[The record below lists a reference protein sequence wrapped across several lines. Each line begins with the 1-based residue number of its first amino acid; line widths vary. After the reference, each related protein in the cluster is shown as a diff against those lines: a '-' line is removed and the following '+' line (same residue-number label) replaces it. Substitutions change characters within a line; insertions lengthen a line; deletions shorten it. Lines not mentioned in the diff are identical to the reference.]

1 MVRWRRLVLAVLPLV
16 LLLPLARQPAGAI
29 DDRQATGNLPID
41 YVIVIY
47 QENHSFDNY
56 FGLFP
61 GADGLAS
68 ATDALPQTNLEGVPY
83 ATLPRPIDTNQR
95 PPAPD
100 ERFPATLANRPFD
113 IGQFVPP
120 EQKIGDLIH
129 RYYREQYQIN
139 GGRMDRYAYWS
150 DAAGLAMGYYDMRGQ
165 PLWRL
170 AEEYTL
176 ADHFHAAAFGGS
188 FLNHFFLV
196 CACAPVWSNP
206 PEDVVSRPMPD
217 RPGYMQDLIVRPDG
231 YAINTAQPFPEPHQA
246 NVPDDHRLPLQTM
259 PHIGDRLDAAG
270 VTWAW
275 YAGGWDDAVAGRP
288 GALFQ
293 YHHQPFNYFA
303 NVGGN
308 SAARAQRLKDEGD
321 FITALQGGT
330 LPQVSWVKPYGTD
343 NEHPGYADI
352 VTGERHVEDLVR
364 QIQASPYWSRAAV
377 IITYDEFGGFWDHV
391 APPVVDEWGPGTRVP
406 TIIVSPFAHKGYV
419 DHTAYDT
426 TSLLKLIETRWGL
439 QPLGTR
445 DAAVNDLRNAF
456 VFP

>member
-1 MVRWRRLVLAVLPLV
+1 MLRWRRLALAVLPL
-16 LLLPLARQPAGAI
+16 LLMLPLARRPVVAV

-41 YVIVIY
+41 YIIVIY

-61 GADGLAS
+61 GADGLAN
-68 ATDALPQTNLEGVPY
+68 AADALPQTNLEGVAY
-83 ATLPRPIDTNQR
+83 ATLPQPIDTNQR

-100 ERFPATLANRPFD
+100 PRFPATLPNRPFD

-120 EQKIGDLIH
+120 EEKIGDLIH
-129 RYYREQYQIN
+129 RYYREQYQID

-150 DAAGLAMGYYDMRGQ
+150 DAAGLSMGYYDMRGQ

-176 ADHFHAAAFGGS
+176 ADHFHAAGFGGS

-196 CACAPVWSNP
+196 CACAPVWPNP
-206 PEDVVSRPMPD
+206 PDDVISRPLPD
-217 RPGYMQDLIVRPDG
+217 RPDYMQDLNVRPDG
-231 YAINTAQPFPEPHQA
+231 YAINTTQPFPQPYQA

-288 GALFQ
+288 GPLFQ
-293 YHHQPFNYFA
+293 YHHQAFNYFA

-308 SAARAQRLKDEGD
+308 PAARAQHLKDEGD
-321 FITALQGGT
+321 FLTALQGGT
-330 LPQVSWVKPYGTD
+330 LPQVSWVKPYGAD

-352 VTGERHVEDLVR
+352 VTGEQHVAGLVR
-364 QIQASPYWSRAAV
+364 QIQASPYWPRAAV

-406 TIIVSPFAHKGYV
+406 TIIISPFARKGYV
-419 DHTAYDT
+419 DHTVYDT
-426 TSLLKLIETRWGL
+426 TSVLKLIETRWGL
-439 QPLGTR
+439 QPLGSR

-456 VFP
+456 AFP